1 MLESLALFETRSA
14 ELSAESTK
22 ALIQALA
29 RIRARPDWLVV
40 VTGHADARGEA
51 AHNLHLSQQRAR
63 VVGDWLQRMGD
74 IASRCLVL

>member
-40 VTGHADARGEA
+40 VTGYADARGEA